1 MRGRQILPTKQQRL
15 LSSYPLQSAEK
26 VRTLSGKHT
35 YFYFL
40 QRRALTTLLLF
51 SGGPVPRDP
60 GGHPGHNSGR
70 VVERQ
75 EERGPRP
82 HVHGGGRRQQHSGRG
97 ASREKGGDWANCF
110 SVSVLTRLYTQATP
124 NVLNKAATVGSTT
137 ASSSS
142 SPAAAAVPGMSESD
156 IKVGIETKIKFF
168 I

>member
-40 QRRALTTLLLF
+40 QKRALTTLLLF

-97 ASREKGGDWANCF
+97 ARREKGGDWANCV
-110 SVSVLTRLYTQATP
+110 SVSVLTVYAGHTERPEQGCNSGLHHSLLLLLACCGRHSR
-124 NVLNKAATVGSTT
+124 NERV
-137 ASSSS
+137 
-142 SPAAAAVPGMSESD
+142 
-156 IKVGIETKIKFF
+156 
-168 I
+168 